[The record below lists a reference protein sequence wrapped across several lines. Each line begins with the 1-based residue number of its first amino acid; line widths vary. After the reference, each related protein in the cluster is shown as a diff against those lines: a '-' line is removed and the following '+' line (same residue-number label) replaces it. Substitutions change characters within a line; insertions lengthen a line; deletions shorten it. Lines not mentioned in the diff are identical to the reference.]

1 MPKSVF
7 WPATLVIMGL
17 IFLASNMGMLPA
29 AFWNFWP
36 LILIIVGLGGL
47 LTSDRTE
54 WLAETDSPSPKK
66 KSNKKKPNMKMTRK
80 ELNKMAKS
88 KGVKNPEKL
97 PRKQAVIKAIK
108 RK

>member
-17 IFLASNMGMLPA
+17 IFLASNMGMLPS

-47 LTSDRTE
+47 LTADREE
-54 WLAETDSPSPKK
+54 WLVDPKSVAKSASRKSAPKK
-66 KSNKKKPNMKMTRK
+66 SSKKIKKSSRKK
-80 ELNKMAKS
+80 
-88 KGVKNPEKL
+88 
-97 PRKQAVIKAIK
+97 
-108 RK
+108 